1 MLVGKLKLI
10 WYDGLFILYWSLS
23 FWFRLLM
30 IKFWFCGVVL
40 RLLEIFYWVFLV
52 LLILMFFLI
61 RIGFDIS
68 WFLLCD
74 FFLGGRVL
82 GGICG
87 GSVVLKILIGCFGVG
102 DDVFCIMLFD
112 DLIFKIVEG
121 VEILFGIIVMIF
133 NFFVG
138 IGGFGFGFVFIF
150 WIFVLFIN
158 VFVVLILRLFWFG
171 IVC

>member
-1 MLVGKLKLI
+1 MILWSSVKVIGDFLLSFFGFVDIDVFFNKDWVWYKLI
-10 WYDGLFILYWSLS
+10 FVV
-23 FWFRLLM
+23 WF
-30 IKFWFCGVVL
+30 
-40 RLLEIFYWVFLV
+40 
-52 LLILMFFLI
+52 FF
-61 RIGFDIS
+61 G
-68 WFLLCD
+68 WK
-74 FFLGGRVL
+74 
-82 GGICG
+82 
-87 GSVVLKILIGCFGVG
+87 SVRRNLWWKCCVKILIGCFGVG

-150 WIFVLFIN
+150 WIFVFFIN